1 MSMKK
6 NRQILYM
13 YIFYMNGLE
22 TCFFD
27 ETCIQIEIKAV
38 YLQRVIELA
47 MAGHKNAPRHN
58 IDVNSPFFD

>member
-1 MSMKK
+1 
-6 NRQILYM
+6 M